1 MAIINELI
9 QVEENGTISFGNYE
23 LPKKTKVMGFEVEGN
38 LYDIRTFKEITK
50 LNKDEAL
57 VYESIPGTAVH
68 NFTVKDKLISFKV
81 AGIAESQITMELS
94 PDTDYNLFI
103 DELKVGKIKANLA
116 GKIVF
121 SVDCRNTPK
130 KVEIRRV

>member
-1 MAIINELI
+1 MAIVNELI
-9 QVEENGTISFGNYE
+9 KVEENGTISFGNYE
-23 LPKKTKVMGFEVEGN
+23 LAKKTKLMSFEVGGN
-38 LYDIRTFKEITK
+38 LYDIRTFNEITK

-68 NFTVKDKLISFKV
+68 NFTVKDRLISFKV
-81 AGIAESQITMELS
+81 AGTAESQITMELS

-103 DELKVGKIKANLA
+103 DELKVGKIKSNLA
-116 GKIVF
+116 GKIIF

>member
-1 MAIINELI
+1 MAIVDQLI
-9 QVEENGTISFGNYE
+9 KVGENGDISFGNYE
-23 LPKKTKVMGFEVEGN
+23 LPKKTKLMGFDVGGN

-68 NFTVKDKLISFKV
+68 NFLVKDKVISFKV
-81 AGIAESQITMELS
+81 AGMAESQITMELS

-103 DELKVGKIKANLA
+103 DELKVGKIKSNLA
-116 GKIVF
+116 GKITF

>member
-9 QVEENGTISFGNYE
+9 KVEDNGAISFGNYE
-23 LPKKTKVMGFEVEGN
+23 LGQKTKLMNFDVRGN
-38 LYDIRTFKEITK
+38 LYDIRTFNEITK
-50 LNKDEAL
+50 LNKDDGL

-68 NFTVKDKLISFKV
+68 NYTVEDKLISFKV
-81 AGIAESQITMELS
+81 AGRAESQITMELS

-103 DELKVGKIKANLA
+103 DELKIGKIKSNLA

>member
-9 QVEENGTISFGNYE
+9 KVGENGDISFGNYE
-23 LPKKTKVMGFEVEGN
+23 LPQKTKLIGFDVGGN

-50 LNKDEAL
+50 LNRDEAL

-68 NFTVKDKLISFKV
+68 NFTIKDRIISFKV
-81 AGIAESQITMELS
+81 AGMAESQITMELS

-103 DELKVGKIKANLA
+103 DELKVGKIKSNLA
-116 GKIVF
+116 GKITF

-130 KVEIRRV
+130 KVEIRRA

>member
-1 MAIINELI
+1 MAIVNELI
-9 QVEENGTISFGNYE
+9 KVEENGTISFGNYE
-23 LPKKTKVMGFEVEGN
+23 LPKKTKLMSFDVGGN

-57 VYESIPGTAVH
+57 MYESIPGTAVH
-68 NFTVKDKLISFKV
+68 NFMVKDKLISFKV

-130 KVEIRRV
+130 KVEIRRI

>member
-1 MAIINELI
+1 MAIVNELI
-9 QVEENGTISFGNYE
+9 KAEDNGTISFGNYE
-23 LPKKTKVMGFEVEGN
+23 LSKKTKLMNFDVGGN
-38 LYDIRTFKEITK
+38 LYDIRTFNEITK
-50 LNKDEAL
+50 LNKDEGL

-68 NFTVKDKLISFKV
+68 NFTVKDKLITFEV
-81 AGIAESQITMELS
+81 AGMAESQITMELA
-94 PDTDYNLFI
+94 PNTDYNLFI
-103 DELKVGKIKANLA
+103 DQLKVGKITSNLA

>member
-1 MAIINELI
+1 MAIVNELI
-9 QVEENGTISFGNYE
+9 KPEENGTISFGNYE
-23 LPKKTKVMGFEVEGN
+23 LDKKTKLMGLDVGGN

-50 LNKDEAL
+50 LNKDEGL

-103 DELKVGKIKANLA
+103 DELKVGKVKSNLA
-116 GKIVF
+116 GKIIF

-130 KVEIRRV
+130 KVEIRRI

>member
-1 MAIINELI
+1 MAIVNGLI
-9 QVEENGTISFGNYE
+9 EVQDNGTISFGNYE
-23 LPKKTKVMGFEVEGN
+23 LPKKTKLMGFEVAGN

-50 LNKDEAL
+50 LNKDEGL

-68 NFTVKDKLISFKV
+68 NFSVKDKLISFKV

-103 DELKVGKIKANLA
+103 DELKVGKIKSNLA

-130 KVEIRRV
+130 KVEIRRI

>member
-1 MAIINELI
+1 MAIVNELI
-9 QVEENGTISFGNYE
+9 KVENNGAISFGNYQ
-23 LPKKTKVMGFEVEGN
+23 LPKKTKLMSFEVGGN
-38 LYDIRTFKEITK
+38 LYDIRTFNEITK
-50 LNKDEAL
+50 LNKDEGL
-57 VYESIPGTAVH
+57 IYESIPGTAVH
-68 NFTVKDKLISFKV
+68 NFTMQDKLITFKV
-81 AGIAESQITMELS
+81 AGMAESQITMELS

-103 DELKVGKIKANLA
+103 DELKVGKIKSNLA